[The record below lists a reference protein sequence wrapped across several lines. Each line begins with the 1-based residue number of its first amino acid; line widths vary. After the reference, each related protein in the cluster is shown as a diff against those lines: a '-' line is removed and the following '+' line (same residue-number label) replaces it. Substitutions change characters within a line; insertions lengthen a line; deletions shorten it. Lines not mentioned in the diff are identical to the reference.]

1 MKNTLVQ
8 TAFSSKMKTAD
19 INVLRCINKMATPT
33 QVIHAVCLY
42 HADSMS
48 MNHVLIHA
56 TISTLT
62 FHIQL
67 KYLELQCAY
76 EHIKIMNSRTDDN
89 RVYIYS
95 DKGSVLVISQ

>member
-1 MKNTLVQ
+1 MMKNTLVQ

-33 QVIHAVCLY
+33 QVIHAVD
-42 HADSMS
+42 AMS

-89 RVYIYS
+89 RVYAY
-95 DKGSVLVISQ
+95 